1 LSYNSKIYCNHL
13 LTDHCAPQHSNDR
26 KIIILRYVCDHNKT
40 CDGNNIRKFIKL
52 KIQLAVAV
60 GGRKNMF

>member
-1 LSYNSKIYCNHL
+1 L